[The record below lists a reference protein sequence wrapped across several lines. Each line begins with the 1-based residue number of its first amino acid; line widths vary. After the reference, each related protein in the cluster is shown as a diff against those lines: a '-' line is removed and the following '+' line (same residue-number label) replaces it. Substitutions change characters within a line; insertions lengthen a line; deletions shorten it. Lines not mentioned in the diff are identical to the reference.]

1 MEGTMK
7 KVKILVLVVFL
18 FCLLTQNDVFAAIE
32 SRIQGKI
39 IDSETNNS
47 VLNAVVLL
55 YKNDKFFSLENTAN
69 TNANGEFIF
78 NNLTQGVYCVGVIKN
93 GYAAQGPFCNVEGE
107 MEPGIYKV
115 NETKKAK
122 FVNLGEGKI
131 KHLIIK
137 IEKEAVLEI
146 AVLKKDEKGLLP
158 AKGWINFKVFPED
171 YFDHVNHMEVSSHI
185 FLSKYLGAG
194 KVKAVI
200 STEGVQSKVYD
211 NIVLE
216 KGKKTAIE
224 YIIDYTTGSLIY
236 GIIKDVGTGMPII
249 NARIAIY
256 KEDDSHFN
264 LDTTTDENGKYK
276 MSLLCCGTYNLFISS
291 AGADTNKEF
300 YFKTKIVIN
309 NINDRVQFNKSF

>member
-1 MEGTMK
+1 MK

-39 IDSETNNS
+39 IDSDTNNS

-55 YKNDKFFSLENTAN
+55 YKNDKLFSLENTAN

-93 GYAAQGPFCNVEGE
+93 GYAAQGPFFNVEGE

-146 AVLKKDEKGLLP
+146 AVLKKDEKGILP

-224 YIIDYTTGSLIY
+224 YIIDYTTGPIVY
-236 GIIKDVGTGMPII
+236 GVITDKDTGKPIFDVT
-249 NARIAIY
+249 IAIY
-256 KEDDSHFN
+256 KDNNTAFYIQTTSDEKGVYKIS
-264 LDTTTDENGKYK
+264 LD
-276 MSLLCCGTYNLFISS
+276 CCGNYTLFISS
-291 AGADTNKEF
+291 TGRDTNKEF
-300 YFKTKIVIN
+300 LFETKIAIN
-309 NINDRVQFNKSF
+309 SNNDKVQFNKSF